1 MIIGCSVENQAC
13 ADARL
18 PVFCSTPVRHRNV
31 ICQPMLEKMD
41 IEKYLPYMELAVV
54 GGESDHDAR
63 PLDFQWVLDVRE
75 QCRRQGA
82 RFNFRQCGTHFIK
95 DGQTY
100 TIPVRQLCAQA
111 RKAEIDL

>member
-1 MIIGCSVENQAC
+1 
-13 ADARL
+13 
-18 PVFCSTPVRHRNV
+18 
-31 ICQPMLEKMD
+31 MD

-100 TIPVRQLCAQA
+100 THSRAPVLRAGA
-111 RKAEIDL
+111 ESGDRSVNGFRGKANLFQKN